1 MSLLNDTI
9 EDIGRGLYAGPPAL
23 QGPNGWA
30 NMTSCDFGPRW
41 DFELEDHITK
51 WVFTP
56 VSNAALQWCYAHL
69 PEDCPRYGARGFLIE
84 AEHIKGVTGGA
95 RRAHRWRTGRR
106 TQEKRWHSRAAY
118 RKACRGS
125 RFAYYRCGRCVC
137 LGQSGRYQYWRDKRC

>member
-9 EDIGRGLYAGPPAL
+9 EDIGRGLYSGPPAL
-23 QGPNGWA
+23 QGPHKWA
-30 NMTSCDFGPRW
+30 NVTSADFGPKW

-95 RRAHRWRTGRR
+95 RRD
-106 TQEKRWHSRAAY
+106 ELMSPEDYERAMEEHQ
-118 RKACRGS
+118 
-125 RFAYYRCGRCVC
+125 
-137 LGQSGRYQYWRDKRC
+137 QSLRQGEDL